1 MYIPKKVRT
10 NSENIK
16 KSSLTFRTLWD
27 WHQKVH
33 DKIEIAQFPT
43 KHRKHIESHV
53 FWVCMLWS
61 GATLYRWRR
70 RSFWPLL
77 GPIAVGF
84 WDLCRSLR
92 LCRPL
97 CLELATKPCHFCLS
111 DRFFRRKTFTILL
124 VTHWE
129 ISSLKKNWSL
139 CYMGTH
145 SSRACK
151 LGNVGFWLEQMR
163 SKIDGWLTP
172 SLEMIGTSLT
182 RNPDEKFTVSSL
194 YRHDTMW
201 FCLF

>member
-1 MYIPKKVRT
+1 
-10 NSENIK
+10 
-16 KSSLTFRTLWD
+16 
-27 WHQKVH
+27 
-33 DKIEIAQFPT
+33 
-43 KHRKHIESHV
+43 
-53 FWVCMLWS
+53 MLWS

-97 CLELATKPCHFCLS
+97 CLEQQQNHAIFVYPIDFLEEKHHSFGN
-111 DRFFRRKTFTILL
+111 TFGDFKFAKNLESLL
-124 VTHWE
+124 RE
-129 ISSLKKNWSL
+129 R
-139 CYMGTH
+139 MGTH
-145 SSRACK
+145 SSMAWK
-151 LGNVGFWLEQMR
+151 LGNVGFCLEQMR

-172 SLEMIGTSLT
+172 SLEMIGSSLT